1 MTEINDLISKIVNNV
16 QDEQAN
22 NSSSTATATASS
34 QSTNTN
40 TASSGKTMTQADYPF
55 FQKHPDLVN
64 APTGK
69 NVKDIT
75 LDAAINGQVKPE
87 DLRISPETL
96 KAQGQIAASAGRPSI
111 QSNFDRAAE
120 LTKIPDERVLEMY
133 GSLRPYRSS
142 KQDLLDMADELE
154 NKYGAKICASFVRE
168 AADEYE
174 KRKKLKGD
182 N

>member
-16 QDEQAN
+16 QDEVN
-22 NSSSTATATASS
+22 NSSSTTTTASS
-34 QSTNTN
+34 QSTNT
-40 TASSGKTMTQADYPF
+40 TSGQTMTAADYPF
-55 FQKHPDLVN
+55 FQKHPELVN

-69 NVKDIT
+69 NVKDVT
-75 LDAAINGQVKPE
+75 LEAAINGQVKPE
-87 DLRISPETL
+87 DLRISPATL
-96 KAQGQIAASAGRPSI
+96 KAQGEIAASAGRPSI

-120 LTKIPDERVLEMY
+120 LTKLPDERVLEMY

-142 KQDLLDMADELE
+142 EQELLDMADELE
-154 NKYGAKICASFVRE
+154 NKYGAKICAAFVRE
-168 AADEYE
+168 AATEYK

>member
-16 QDEQAN
+16 QEEQAN
-22 NSSSTATATASS
+22 SSSSTNTATASP
-34 QSTNTN
+34 QSAPT
-40 TASSGKTMTQADYPF
+40 SGKTMTQADYPF

-69 NVKDIT
+69 NVKDVT
-75 LDAAINGQVKPE
+75 LEAAINGDVKPE
-87 DLRISPETL
+87 DLRISPATL
-96 KAQGQIAASAGRPSI
+96 KAQGQIAASAGRASI

-142 KQDLLDMADELE
+142 KQELIDMAEELE
-154 NKYGAKICASFVRE
+154 NKYGAKICGAFVRE

>member
-16 QDEQAN
+16 QDESN
-22 NSSSTATATASS
+22 NQSSSNTTTATASS
-34 QSTNTN
+34 TST
-40 TASSGKTMTQADYPF
+40 SSDSNKTMTRDDYPL
-55 FQKHPDLVN
+55 FQKHPDMVN

-69 NVKDIT
+69 NVKEVT
-75 LDAAINGQVKPE
+75 LEAAINGDVKAE
-87 DLRISPETL
+87 DLRISPQTL
-96 KAQGQIAASAGRPSI
+96 KAQGEIAASAGRPSI

-120 LTKIPDERVLEMY
+120 LTKVPDERVLEMY

-142 KQDLLDMADELE
+142 EQELLDMADELE
-154 NKYGAKICASFVRE
+154 NKYGAKICADFVRE
-168 AADEYE
+168 AAVEYK

>member
-16 QDEQAN
+16 QEEQAN
-22 NSSSTATATASS
+22 SSSNTTASS
-34 QSTNTN
+34 QST
-40 TASSGKTMTQADYPF
+40 TATAGKTMTAADYPF

-69 NVKDIT
+69 NVKEVT
-75 LDAAINGQVKPE
+75 LEAAINGQVKPE
-87 DLRISPETL
+87 DLRISPATL

-120 LTKIPDERVLEMY
+120 LTKIPDERILEMY

-142 KQDLLDMADELE
+142 EQELLDMADELE
-154 NKYGAKICASFVRE
+154 NKYGAKICANFVRE
-168 AADEYE
+168 AATEYK

>member
-16 QDEQAN
+16 QEEQAN
-22 NSSSTATATASS
+22 NSSNTTSNSQSAGTATA
-34 QSTNTN
+34 
-40 TASSGKTMTQADYPF
+40 GKTMTAADYPF

-69 NVKDIT
+69 NVKEVT
-75 LDAAINGQVKPE
+75 LEAAINGQLKPE
-87 DLRISPETL
+87 DLRISPATL

-111 QSNFDRAAE
+111 QSNFDRASE
-120 LTKIPDERVLEMY
+120 LTAIPDERVLEMY

-142 KQDLLDMADELE
+142 EQELLDMADELE
-154 NKYGAKICASFVRE
+154 NKYNAKICANFVRE
-168 AADEYE
+168 AATEYK

>member
-16 QDEQAN
+16 QEEQAN
-22 NSSSTATATASS
+22 SSSNTTASS
-34 QSTNTN
+34 QST
-40 TASSGKTMTQADYPF
+40 TATAGKTMTAADYPF

-69 NVKDIT
+69 NVKEVT
-75 LDAAINGQVKPE
+75 LEAAINGQVKPE
-87 DLRISPETL
+87 DLRISPATL

-133 GSLRPYRSS
+133 SSLRPYRSS
-142 KQDLLDMADELE
+142 EQELLDMADELE
-154 NKYGAKICASFVRE
+154 NKYGAKICANFVRE
-168 AADEYE
+168 AATEYK

>member
-16 QDEQAN
+16 QEEQAN
-22 NSSSTATATASS
+22 SSSNTTASS
-34 QSTNTN
+34 QST
-40 TASSGKTMTQADYPF
+40 TATAGKTMTAADYPF

-69 NVKDIT
+69 NVKEVT
-75 LDAAINGQVKPE
+75 LEAAINGQVKPE
-87 DLRISPETL
+87 DLRISPATL

-142 KQDLLDMADELE
+142 EQELLDMADELE
-154 NKYGAKICASFVRE
+154 NKYGAKICANFVRE
-168 AADEYE
+168 AATEYK

>member
-16 QDEQAN
+16 QDEQ
-22 NSSSTATATASS
+22 NSSNTAT
-34 QSTNTN
+34 QSTNTQSAN
-40 TASSGKTMTQADYPF
+40 FNSDHEMTSADYPL

-69 NVKDIT
+69 NVKDVT
-75 LDAAINGQVKPE
+75 LEAAINDQVKPE
-87 DLRISPETL
+87 DLRISPATL
-96 KAQGQIAASAGRPSI
+96 KAQGQIAASAGRPAI
-111 QSNFDRAAE
+111 ESNFNRAAE
-120 LTKIPDERVLEMY
+120 LTKLPDERVLEMY

-142 KQDLLDMADELE
+142 KQELLDMADELE
-154 NKYGAKICASFVRE
+154 NKYGATVCANFVRE